1 MPPIRWLSALG
12 AMAAF
17 ASSAHA
23 EPLTFSQAL
32 DLAAAH
38 APSLRAS
45 TLQVDAAR
53 AASRAAGALP
63 DPKLSVGVD
72 NFPISGPVAGRFG
85 SDEMTMARVGI
96 SQDMPNAARRRA
108 QVAGADAQIGVAE
121 AQARIEARKVR
132 LATALAW
139 IDLAYAQRRLAALDQ
154 LVGGLKGLWEGQP
167 ASIASGSARP
177 ASALGPVQ
185 MRARF
190 EDMRSELVANV
201 AKSRAELS
209 RWTADPAPST
219 VGAPAVFDVDE
230 TALRAGLDRTPALAA
245 FQPAQRQAEAE
256 IASARAA
263 KRSDWSWEA
272 SYGRRDPMFGDMVSA
287 GVSVSL
293 PLFSNTRQEPLIAA
307 REIDANR
314 VRAEREDARR
324 ALAAALEADLADHLM
339 HHEQWG
345 RATAVLVPAA
355 EQRAHLETS
364 SYAAGRAD
372 FADLMDAL
380 TGLADAKLTALE
392 REAMVA
398 RDGARIVLT
407 YGSDDQ

>member
-12 AMAAF
+12 AVAAL
-17 ASSAHA
+17 ASSAKA
-23 EPLTFSQAL
+23 EPLSFSQAL

-45 TLQVDAAR
+45 ALQVDAAR

-63 DPKLSVGVD
+63 DPRLSLGVD
-72 NFPISGPVAGRFG
+72 NFPVSGPVAGRFG
-85 SDEMTMARVGI
+85 PDSMTMARVGA
-96 SQDMPNAARRRA
+96 SQEVPNPARRRA
-108 QVAGADAQIGVAE
+108 QVAGAGAQIGVAE
-121 AQARIEARKVR
+121 AQARVEARKVR

-139 IDLAYAQRRLAALDQ
+139 IDLAYAERRLAALDQ

-167 ASIASGSARP
+167 ASIAAGSARP

-190 EDMRSELVANV
+190 EDMRSELVAGV
-201 AKSRAELS
+201 AKARADLS
-209 RWTADPAPST
+209 RWTADPAPAA
-219 VGAPAVFDVDE
+219 VGEAAAFEVDE
-230 TALRAGLDRTPALAA
+230 FALRAGLDRTPALAA
-245 FQPAQRQAEAE
+245 FQPAQRLADAG
-256 IASARAA
+256 IASAQAA

-293 PLFSNTRQEPLIAA
+293 PLFSSSRQDPIIAA

-324 ALAAALEADLADHLM
+324 ALVAALEADLADHLM
-339 HHEQWG
+339 HHAQWG
-345 RATAVLVPAA
+345 RAVAVLVPAA
-355 EQRAHLETS
+355 EQRAHLETA

-372 FADLMDAL
+372 FSDLMDAL
-380 TGLADAKLTALE
+380 TGLADARLTALE